1 MSKTGLGPATGIVA
15 IVTMLYLTANL
26 PAEGQD
32 YLSPLALV
40 ADSRGKTLYIAEA
53 TAKQIAVFDIAAGK
67 VKEVIPLPDPPSGL
81 ALAPDGLHLYVTTAA
96 PNGRIHVVNL
106 KTGRVDYTLAAGHT
120 PTAPVVSPDGK
131 MLYVC
136 NRFDNNV
143 AVIDLASK
151 KKLAK
156 IPVPR
161 EPVAA
166 AITPDG
172 KLLFV
177 TNLLPAGAADRDYVA
192 AEISVID
199 TTARKVAATIQLP
212 NGSTGLQDICVSPGG
227 KYAYVTHILARYQLP
242 TTQLE
247 RGWMN
252 TNALSIIDV
261 SKCKLLNTV
270 LLDDVDQGAANPW
283 GVACTDDGRYIC
295 VTHAGTDEVSVIDR
309 TKLHD
314 KLARVAKGIKVS
326 DVSLSASDVPNDLS
340 FLVGLRRR
348 LKLTGNGPRGIAIV
362 GTKVYVAEYFTDS
375 VGLVDI
381 NPQILPQARS
391 LALAP
396 KKPMT
401 AVRKGEMLFNNAS
414 LCFQKWQ
421 SCASCHPG
429 RGRADAL
436 NWDLLNDGIGN
447 PKNTRSLLLAH
458 KTPPAMVTGI
468 RPDAETAVRSGI
480 RHIQF
485 AVRPEEDAVAIDEY
499 LKSLKPLPSPYLV
512 KGKLSKSAKRGKKIF
527 KKAGCAKCHAGPMY
541 TDLQKYDVGTGKGL
555 DKNRQFDT
563 PTLIEIW
570 RTAPYLYDGR
580 AATMKEVLTKHN
592 PGDKHG
598 VTSNLTENE
607 INDLAEFVLSQ

>member
-1 MSKTGLGPATGIVA
+1 MFLVLAGFTS
-15 IVTMLYLTANL
+15 VTFA
-26 PAEGQD
+26 AKAGKE
-32 YLSPLALV
+32 YLSPLVLV
-40 ADSRGKTLYIAEA
+40 ADRQGRTLYVAEA
-53 TAKQIAVFDIAAGK
+53 TAKQVAVFDIAGNRVTK
-67 VKEVIPLPDPPSGL
+67 VFSLPEQPNGL
-81 ALAPDGLHLYVTTAA
+81 ALAPDGLRLYVTAAA

-106 KTGRVDYTLAAGHT
+106 KTGRVSYMLTAGHT
-120 PTAPVVSPDGK
+120 PNAPVVSPDGK
-131 MLYVC
+131 TLYVC
-136 NRFDNNV
+136 NRFNNNV
-143 AVIDLASK
+143 AVIELASK
-151 KKLAK
+151 KTLAK
-156 IPVPR
+156 IAVPR

-177 TNLLPAGAADRDYVA
+177 ANLLPAGAADRDYVA
-192 AEISVID
+192 AEVSVID
-199 TTARKVAATIQLP
+199 TTGNKVIATIQLP
-212 NGSTGLQDICVSPGG
+212 NGSTGLRGICVSPDG
-227 KYAYVTHILARYQLP
+227 KHTYVTHILGRYQLP

-261 SKCKLLNTV
+261 SKRKLLNTV

-295 VTHAGTDEVSVIDR
+295 VTQAGTHEVSVIDR
-309 TKLHD
+309 VKLHD
-314 KLARVAKGIKVS
+314 KLASVAKGVKVS
-326 DVSLSASDVPNDLS
+326 DPSLRLAGLSPSDVPNDLA

-348 LKLTGNGPRGIAIV
+348 LKLTGNGPRGLAVI

-375 VGLVDI
+375 IGLVDI

-391 LALAP
+391 LALGPNPAGRSAGL
-396 KKPMT
+396 T
-401 AVRKGEMLFNNAS
+401 TVRRGEMFFNNAS

-429 RGRADAL
+429 GGRADAL

-458 KTPPAMVTGI
+458 RTPPAMVTGV
-468 RPDAETAVRSGI
+468 RPDAETAVRAGI

-485 AVRPEEDAVAIDEY
+485 AVRPEKDAAAIDEY
-499 LKSLKPLPSPYLV
+499 LKSLKPVPSPYLV
-512 KGKLSKSAKRGKKIF
+512 KGKLSKAAKRGKKIF
-527 KKAGCAKCHAGPMY
+527 KKAGCAPCHAGPMY

-563 PTLIEIW
+563 PTLIEVW

-592 PGDKHG
+592 SGDKHG
-598 VTSNLTENE
+598 VTSNLTGNE
-607 INDLAEFVLSQ
+607 IGDLAEFVLSQ